1 MKVVGISQPTMF
13 RIAVKTE
20 LLSCKLSVI
29 YYVLKLYLLLMLCI
43 AVIYYRI
50 VEC

>member
-29 YYVLKLYLLLMLCI
+29 YYALKLYLLILCI